1 MRNRILD
8 RLTKKKKEKKSIMF
22 LDQGSDDQSV
32 NLNLN
37 RFNRNVRNPDLAN
50 ALTVGGGTFLLSS
63 GISSGITAHKQAKGK
78 NKVYEDYI
86 EGRGGKG
93 GEWWQNCVG
102 PECPAATA
110 FTPDK
115 DWFYTAAGNA
125 EDMWNNQG
133 YWTGSSSEGTSGDFS
148 AFQAV
153 EAGRRE
159 GTILSPKDLQKQYWD
174 NIKTGFKRGVKT
186 GVATYLLNK
195 AFDKTRFG
203 RKLQNKLNM
212 DITIGPYREQGGFY
226 SNGGLGTL
234 SEGKEEALE
243 NQIAQ
248 GVIEEKEREQT
259 AVDHREKARLLN
271 RADSFIA
278 KRGGYYNTG
287 GTSVEGGMV
296 TDIPNSDAIEFTG
309 ATHEEGGIHPF
320 PDAEVEDGETMDGV
334 TTSDG
339 ETKDYFF
346 SDHLKRGGLSYAQH
360 HKNILSEGGSQEDI
374 DYLAKLQEKAAN
386 RDPNK
391 IGYAKLG
398 GVMKYGGTRYSNGGT
413 FKARSDKANKI
424 IEIMR
429 AQGYNVP
436 DVADLGD
443 ENISQNQ
450 AYLGSGY
457 YGEKNIKS
465 DENRKDFYNRNKDI
479 LSKIDMDNDGNPDIT
494 SWEDFDPKKH
504 TGAFQ
509 SGFND
514 DMMTAFNNDPD
525 LMKAFGDAELT
536 DDDLKQFGFYTSAN
550 TDDDTDLD
558 DNFGEYTWSRTPFW
572 KDKDEKKPCPE
583 YQHCPEGQTWKGE
596 PDCRCEGE
604 IIKDD
609 PCPQCPDGTTPVR
622 DENGNC
628 PCTEEKK
635 IEEKKKRDWQG
646 NLLGLGAMIPA
657 VMAFTDKPDYMESPD
672 LVAPGI
678 VKPERVAKQHLDRV
692 DFNDQIARNANDAQ
706 AMQKY
711 IETSGG
717 GPANMSNKMMM
728 YAKKQEGDRAIKAQE
743 AKANIAIANEEAVLD
758 NKRKAYNAEAAL
770 DASKFNVDSQT
781 KAAMENTRNRML
793 VDEFNRG
800 SDAATKDRKL
810 NAVQYGLNTLATL
823 YRDKKTREASDNF
836 ANAIDGQRGTLE
848 RFFNEDGTMKNFSGS
863 ESSSSSSTTTT
874 TTDAGTGK
882 VIPNEEEKSSKRG
895 GWRKMK
901 LKRRRKYG
909 K

>member
-22 LDQGSDDQSV
+22 LDQGSDDQNI

-37 RFNRNVRNPDLAN
+37 RFNRNVRNPDLMN
-50 ALTVGGGTFLLSS
+50 ALTIGGSTFLGSAGLSS
-63 GISSGITAHKQAKGK
+63 INTASKQKKGK
-78 NKVYEDYI
+78 KTIYDQYI
-86 EGRGGKG
+86 EDQGGQSFIDRCSTG
-93 GEWWQNCVG
+93 D
-102 PECPAATA
+102 CPAMPYYN
-110 FTPDK
+110 PDQE
-115 DWFYTAAGNA
+115 WFYNAAGNA

-133 YWTGSSSEGTSGDFS
+133 YWSGSASSGTSNDFS

-153 EAGRRE
+153 EEGRKQ
-159 GTILSPKDLQKQYWD
+159 GTILSPKDLQKQYFD

-195 AFDKTRFG
+195 AFDNTRIG

-212 DITIGPYREQGGFY
+212 DITIGPYREKGGFY
-226 SNGGLGTL
+226 NTGGL
-234 SEGKEEALE
+234 ENAAAEAE
-243 NQIAQ
+243 H
-248 GVIEEKEREQT
+248 QT
-259 AVDHREKARLLN
+259 ALRILDNKTKQEELVNQKDKEGLLN
-271 RADSFIA
+271 RAENFIA
-278 KRGGYYNTG
+278 KNGGYYNTG
-287 GTSVEGGMV
+287 GTSVEGGQV
-296 TDIPNSDAIEFTG
+296 TNIPGSDAIEFTG
-309 ATHEEGGIHPF
+309 ATHEQGGIHPF

-334 TTSDG
+334 IASNG
-339 ETKDYFF
+339 EQKDYFF
-346 SDHLKRGGLSYAQH
+346 SDHLKKGGLSYAQH
-360 HKNILSEGGSQEDI
+360 HKNILADGGSQEDI
-374 DYLAKLQEKAAN
+374 NYLAQLQEKAAN
-386 RDPNK
+386 RDPSK
-391 IGYAKLG
+391 IGSAKLG

-413 FKARSDKANKI
+413 FTARSDKANQI
-424 IEIMR
+424 IEILR
-429 AQGYNVP
+429 AKGYNVP
-436 DVADLGD
+436 DAADLGD
-443 ENISQNQ
+443 ANISQNQ

-465 DENRKDFYNRNKDI
+465 DENRKDFYNRNKET
-479 LSKIDMDNDGNPDIT
+479 LSKIDLDNDGNPDIT

-504 TGAFQ
+504 TSSFQ

-514 DMMTAFNNDPD
+514 DMITAFNNDED
-525 LMKAFGDAELT
+525 LMKAFGDAELS
-536 DDDLKQFGFYTSAN
+536 DDDLKEFGFYTSAN

-558 DNFGEYTWSRTPFW
+558 DHFGEYTWSRTPFW
-572 KDKDEKKPCPE
+572 KDKEEKKPCPE

-596 PDCRCEGE
+596 PDCKCDGE
-604 IIKDD
+604 ITKDA

-622 DENGNC
+622 DANGNC
-628 PCTEEKK
+628 PCTTTEK
-635 IEEKKKRDWQG
+635 EKKKKDWQG
-646 NLLGLGAMIPA
+646 NLLGLGSMIPA
-657 VMAFTDKPDYMESPD
+657 VMAFTDKPDYMETPD

-692 DFNDQIARNANDAQ
+692 DFNDQIARNANDAT
-706 AMQKY
+706 AMHKY

-781 KAAMENTRNRML
+781 KAAMENTRNTML

-800 SDAATKDRKL
+800 ADAATKDRKL
-810 NAVQYGLNTLATL
+810 NAVQYGINTLASL
-823 YRDKKTREASDNF
+823 YKDKMTRQASDNF
-836 ANAIDGQRGTLE
+836 ADAIDGQRGTLE
-848 RFFNEDGTMKNFSGS
+848 RFFNNDGTMKNFSGS
-863 ESSSSSSTTTT
+863 TESSSTTTT
-874 TTDAGTGK
+874 TTNAGNGAI
-882 VIPNEEEKSSKRG
+882 IPNAEEESNRRG

-901 LKRRRKYG
+901 LKRRKRRYG